1 MSATKNLQ
9 ASCEV
14 AGIDQTNYYIKWML
28 TLTPYSIVEIST
40 GKIIPKGEIFNKY
53 YHKEKD
59 VLKLFTQPI
68 TEDGDI
74 MVPGYKLVTRKLYPT
89 KQAEDEVLSEI
100 VDSLIRKK
108 SIQYLCRKKLNV
120 RDEKILISYDQLLDL
135 LTVFGKSIFDKHE
148 KLNELAE
155 ASFVPA

>member
-1 MSATKNLQ
+1 
-9 ASCEV
+9 
-14 AGIDQTNYYIKWML
+14 ML

-74 MVPGYKLVTRKLYPT
+74 MVPGYKLLTRKVNLSR
-89 KQAEDEVLSEI
+89 KSEDEILNEMVESN
-100 VDSLIRKK
+100 IRKR
-108 SIQYLCRKKLNV
+108 SIQLLCKKRLNV
-120 RDEKILISYDQLLDL
+120 RDEKIIMDYDGLLSL
-135 LTVFGKSIFDKHE
+135 LTEFGKRIYDRHDKIDAE
-148 KLNELAE
+148 VELT
-155 ASFVPA
+155 FTP

>member
-1 MSATKNLQ
+1 
-9 ASCEV
+9 
-14 AGIDQTNYYIKWML
+14 ML

-40 GKIIPKGEIFNKY
+40 GKTIPKGEIFNKY

-74 MVPGYKLVTRKLYPT
+74 MVPGYKLVRRNVQSSKLS
-89 KQAEDEVLSEI
+89 EDEVLSEI
-100 VDSLIRKK
+100 ITGQIRKK
-108 SIQYLCRKKLNV
+108 SIQCLCRKKMNIK
-120 RDEKILISYDQLLDL
+120 DEKILISYDQLLDL
-135 LTVFGKSIFDKHE
+135 LTFFGKSIFDKHE

-155 ASFVPA
+155 ATFIPA